1 MAFDAYRGTYCF
13 RFSKWRAKVS
23 HRYAILVL
31 VAALSSLLVAAE
43 SARTNGGSR
52 DPASISSHALSQL
65 LSTLPP
71 DLPVYGIYIYA
82 LYEGSTEIALLTTA
96 EKNGWQIRIY
106 GYDRT
111 GQFTSKWQSSPLASE
126 FAVSSAGRFRR
137 VTADGLHESTDIEFS
152 GCKAHDCPGSFG
164 VLLYSPSRKRA
175 FQGVVR
181 NGEII
186 LSPELDLPENKPLK
200 DYLLKKVKEMS
211 HYHD

>member
-1 MAFDAYRGTYCF
+1 VG
-13 RFSKWRAKVS
+13 

-31 VAALSSLLVAAE
+31 VAALFSFLATGE
-43 SARTNGGSR
+43 STRTNGGSR
-52 DPASISSHALSQL
+52 DSASISNHALSQL

-71 DLPVYGIYIYA
+71 DLPVYGIYIYP
-82 LYEGSTEIALLTTA
+82 LYEGSTEIALLTA
-96 EKNGWQIRIY
+96 EKKDGWQIRIY

-111 GQFTSKWQSSPLASE
+111 GQFTSKWQSSPFDSE
-126 FAVSSAGRFRR
+126 FAVSSAGHFRR
-137 VTADGLHESTDIEFS
+137 VLADGLHEGTDVEFS

-175 FQGVVR
+175 FQGIVR

-200 DYLLKKVKEMS
+200 NYLLKRVQEMS